1 MTTDVTTPASA
12 TLGEIH
18 QQPRAWRDLA
28 ALLDQAR
35 EPLDAFLGRAL
46 EDPRTRVVLTG
57 AGTSAFVGRIV
68 AESLRGRLHRRFD
81 AVSSTDLVAAPRTVL
96 AEGVPVLLVSFARS
110 GNSPESIAATELVDA
125 LAPTAHHLVVTC
137 DPTGALAVGHG
148 DREDSFVLTMPPQT
162 NDTGFAMTSSFSSM
176 LLAALLAFVPT
187 DAAALD
193 RIVAS
198 GERALAAEDGLDRI
212 LDRAPRRMV
221 FLGGGALAGLAEE
234 CALKT
239 LELTAGTVAAFH
251 DTPLGFRHGPKAVL
265 DDETVVVVLRSADPR
280 VRRYDDDI
288 VREIRSDRPDQVVV
302 VGADAHQQGAGGL
315 DLVFPEAEGL
325 DDGLRA
331 VGLVAVAQLLAL
343 HASVRLGCTPD
354 NPFPDGSVN
363 RVVRGVTIHPLD
375 ATDAGAGRA

>member
-1 MTTDVTTPASA
+1 MTTDVTTPSSA

-28 ALLDQAR
+28 VLLDQAR
-35 EPLDAFLGRAL
+35 GPLDAFLERAL
-46 EDPRTRVVLTG
+46 RDPRTRVVLTG

-81 AVSSTDLVAAPRTVL
+81 AVSSTDIVADPRTVL
-96 AEGVPVLLVSFARS
+96 AEDVPVLLVSFARS
-110 GNSPESIAATELVDA
+110 GNSPESAAATELVDA
-125 LAPTAHHLVVTC
+125 IAPSAHHLVVTC
-137 DPTGALAVGHG
+137 DPTGALAVGHR

-176 LLAALLAFVPT
+176 LLAALLAFVPS
-187 DAAALD
+187 DAAELD
-193 RIVAS
+193 RVVAT

-212 LDRAPRRMV
+212 LDRSPRRIV

-239 LELTAGTVAAFH
+239 LELTAGTIAAFH

-288 VREIRSDRPDQVVV
+288 VREIRADRPDQVVV
-302 VGADAHQQGAGGL
+302 VGADEHGTATDL

-331 VGLVAVAQLLAL
+331 VGFVAVAQLLAL

-354 NPFPDGSVN
+354 NPFPDGTVN
-363 RVVRGVTIHPLD
+363 RVVRGVTIHPLEAVD
-375 ATDAGAGRA
+375 PARGRA